1 LRLLR
6 LLVDEKLSAGL
17 PWPALRLGG
26 FLGNDT
32 EGGADYEQAVGDVV
46 TGPWANSLR
55 WASTRRGPDFQG
67 ERLVLGCGTFERRDF
82 TVRLPPASAGGVEL
96 AVELSTS
103 CPGVMNF
110 PHDPRMAVS
119 GEGQTTI
126 PREAASDQDMH
137 VLATGR
143 HAPRILVVDDHAT
156 IAGLMSQLLSQRGY
170 EVVTAADAEQAAAE
184 VRRQA
189 PDLIL
194 SDVKMPGKS
203 GYELCRELK
212 ADPATRLIPFVLITG
227 LSDSVDKVRGIE
239 AGADDFLNKPVLA
252 EELTARVKSLLRVK
266 EFTDE
271 LETAD
276 SVLCTLG
283 LAVESRD
290 PYTEGHCERLAAR
303 AADLGRHLG
312 LDTDSIVALRRGGYL
327 HDLGKIAVPDA
338 ILKKGTDLTLQEWE
352 IMKVHPVTGENIC
365 KPLKSLRLVLPIIR
379 HHHEHADGSGYPDGL
394 RSGEIPLLSR
404 VLQVVDVYDAL
415 RTARP
420 YKLAL
425 GHDEAAQT
433 MREEARQGL
442 WDAELVN
449 EFFSMLVEKRSVA

>member
-1 LRLLR
+1 M
-6 LLVDEKLSAGL
+6 S
-17 PWPALRLGG
+17 
-26 FLGNDT
+26 
-32 EGGADYEQAVGDVV
+32 
-46 TGPWANSLR
+46 
-55 WASTRRGPDFQG
+55 
-67 ERLVLGCGTFERRDF
+67 
-82 TVRLPPASAGGVEL
+82 
-96 AVELSTS
+96 
-103 CPGVMNF
+103 F
-110 PHDPRMAVS
+110 PHEFRPAVS
-119 GEGQTTI
+119 GDGGATS
-126 PREAASDQDMH
+126 PRETGSNTDMS
-137 VLATGR
+137 VLPIR
-143 HAPRILVVDDHAT
+143 RQAPRILVVDDHPT
-156 IAGLMSQLLSQRGY
+156 IAGLMSQLLTQRGY

-184 VRRQA
+184 VRRRA

-194 SDVKMPGKS
+194 SDVRMPGKS

-227 LSDSVDKVRGIE
+227 LSDGADKLRGIE

-283 LAVESRD
+283 LIVEGRD
-290 PYTEGHCERLAAR
+290 PYTEGHCERLALYG
-303 AADLGRHLG
+303 ADLGRHLG
-312 LDTDSIVALRRGGYL
+312 LDEDSIVALRRGGYL

-338 ILKKGTDLTLQEWE
+338 ILKKGTDLTLQEWDV
-352 IMKVHPVTGENIC
+352 MKRHPATGENIC
-365 KPLKSLRLVLPIIR
+365 KPLRSLRLVLPIIR

-394 RSGEIPLLSR
+394 GAGEIPLLPR

-420 YKLAL
+420 YKPAL
-425 GHDEAAQT
+425 SHDEAAQT

-449 EFFSMLVEKRSVA
+449 EFFNMLVEKRIVA